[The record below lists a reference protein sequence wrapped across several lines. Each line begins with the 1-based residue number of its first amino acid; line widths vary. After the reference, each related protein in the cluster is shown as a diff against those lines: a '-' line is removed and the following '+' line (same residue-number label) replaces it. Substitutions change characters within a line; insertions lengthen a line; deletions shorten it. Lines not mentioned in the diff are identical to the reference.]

1 MIPYKLDL
9 LVWRGTSF
17 ELELV
22 SQVKS
27 FVFDP
32 AVHNGPAD
40 LKRTHTEN
48 LEHYGFVW
56 EYVDF
61 ATLYAAASLI
71 VLRPWQQN
79 NNEDREALLE
89 LSLTQ
94 GGIELTASSV
104 KIGIDA
110 AETQEIAFDK
120 GSYKLLLTTAAG
132 KVDGLVYGTMNV
144 KGEKA

>member
-22 SQVKS
+22 SQAKK

-40 LKRTHTEN
+40 LKRTHAEN
-48 LEHYGFVW
+48 LEYYGFVW

-61 ATLYAAASLI
+61 SSLYAQSSLV

-79 NNEDREALLE
+79 SNEDREPLLE
-89 LSLTQ
+89 LSLMQ
-94 GGIELTASSV
+94 GGIELTTSSV

-110 AETQEIAFDK
+110 DETQAIAFDK
-120 GSYKLLLTTAAG
+120 GSYKLQLITAAG